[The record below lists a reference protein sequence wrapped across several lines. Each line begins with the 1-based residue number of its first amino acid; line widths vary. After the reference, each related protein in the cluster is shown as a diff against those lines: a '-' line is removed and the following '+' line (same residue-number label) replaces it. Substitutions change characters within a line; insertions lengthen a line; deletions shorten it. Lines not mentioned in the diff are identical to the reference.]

1 MAKKE
6 EKKQETPLMGQYNTI
21 KKKYPDAILLFRV
34 GDFYETF
41 GKDAIIT
48 ANVVGIVLTKRHNG
62 SASEIELAGF
72 PHHSLDNYLPKLVKA
87 GHRVAICDQLE
98 DPKMTKSIV
107 KRGVTEMVTPGVT
120 LSDKIL
126 NHKENNYLASIYF
139 GKENHGVAFID
150 VSTGIFEVSEGD
162 IGHIDKLMQGYKPNE
177 VIFPSSSNRF
187 FKEKFGHN
195 YCTYGLDEWVY
206 TDDYAH
212 DILNV
217 QLKTTTLKGFGIDS
231 TGPVLQACGAILH
244 YLNITEHSGL
254 KHISTISWIET
265 ESFVWIDRFTARNLE
280 LIYSSH
286 SDGTPLIKVLD
297 QTITS
302 MGARMLRRWVS
313 FPLKDKKAI
322 ERRLNIVETLI
333 KNVNLS
339 EGVIDLLQKI
349 SDLERLVSKL
359 AASKISPKE
368 FLYLK
373 NSLSIIPPLK
383 ELLKNSEDE
392 NLYRYFQLLEDCDE
406 LVEYIEKCIDDDAPV
421 LLNKGGVIKK
431 GFCKDLDELYHIIKN
446 GKQLLAE
453 LQNKESEITGIT
465 SLKVAFNNVF
475 GYYLEVRNTH
485 KDRVPNHWIRKQ
497 TLVNAERYI
506 TPELKELE
514 DKILHAEDK
523 INALESKHF
532 QELINFAQG
541 YIDRIQINAKI
552 IAEIDCLISFKTV
565 ALRYHYRKPIL
576 TEDNSIDIKQG
587 RHPVIEY
594 CMPPG
599 QPYIP
604 NDVFLDSETQ
614 QIIIITGPN
623 MSGKSALLRQTALI
637 VIMAQIGCFVPA
649 ENAVIGITDKVFTR
663 VGASDNLSGGES
675 TFMVEMIETAGI
687 INNIS
692 PRSLVLLDEIG
703 RGTSTYDGIS
713 IAWSLVEYLHENK
726 KAFPKTMFATHYHE
740 LNELANQF
748 PRVKN
753 FHVTTQESGNKV
765 IFLRKLVE
773 GGSHHSFGIHV
784 AQMAGLP
791 KSLINRAKEI
801 LVELESKSISSDIS
815 DKLSRIPPSNYQLSI
830 FDVSDPQLLELKK
843 TLESIDINTLT
854 PVEALFKL
862 SELKKSLG

>member
-1 MAKKE
+1 MTKKVEKAK
-6 EKKQETPLMGQYNTI
+6 ETPLMGQYNSI
-21 KKKYPDAILLFRV
+21 KKKYPDAVLLFRV

-41 GKDAIIT
+41 GKDAVVT
-48 ANVVGIVLTKRHNG
+48 AQVLGIVLTKRHNG

-98 DPKMTKSIV
+98 DPKMTKTIV

-126 NHKENNYLASIYF
+126 NHKENNYLASLYF
-139 GKENHGVAFID
+139 GKEKHGVAFID
-150 VSTGIFEVSEGD
+150 VSTGTFEISEGD
-162 IGHIDKLMQGYKPNE
+162 ITHIDKLMQGYRPNE
-177 VIFPSSSNRF
+177 VIYPSSYTKF
-187 FKEKFGHN
+187 FKEKFGHS

-206 TDDYAH
+206 AEDYAM
-212 DILNV
+212 DTLNE
-217 QLKTTTLKGFGIDS
+217 QLKTSTLRGYGIEADS
-231 TGPVLQACGAILH
+231 SVLKACGAILH

-254 KHISTISWIET
+254 KHISAISWIDADN
-265 ESFVWIDRFTARNLE
+265 FVWIDRFTARNLE
-280 LIYSSH
+280 LIYSTH
-286 SDGTPLIKVLD
+286 QEGTPLIKVLD
-297 QTITS
+297 HTITP
-302 MGARMLRRWVS
+302 MGARLLRRWLS
-313 FPLKDKKAI
+313 FPLKDKTAI
-322 ERRLNIVETLI
+322 ERRLDIVETLI
-333 KNVNLS
+333 KEVDLS
-339 EGVIDLLQKI
+339 EEVLSILKKI

-373 NSLSIIPPLK
+373 NSLSVVIPLQQ
-383 ELLKNSEDE
+383 LLLNSKDKNLI
-392 NLYRYFQLLEDCDE
+392 LYADKLEDCAG
-406 LVEYIEKCIDDDAPV
+406 LVDSIEKCIDDDAPV
-421 LLNKGGVIKK
+421 LLNKGGAIKQ
-431 GFCKDLDELYHIIKN
+431 GFCKDLDELNHLIRN
-446 GKQLLAE
+446 GKEMLAA
-453 LQNKESEITGIT
+453 LQNEEIDKTGIS

-485 KDRVPNHWIRKQ
+485 KDRVPEHWIRKQ

-523 INALESKHF
+523 IAVLELKHF
-532 QELINFAQG
+532 QDLIQKAQT
-541 YIDRIQINAKI
+541 YIDKIQINARI
-552 IAEIDCLISFKTV
+552 VAEIDCLLSFKTI
-565 ALRYHYRKPIL
+565 ALKYHYRKPIL
-576 TEDNSIDIKQG
+576 SESNVLDIKQG

-594 CMPPG
+594 CLPPG
-599 QPYIP
+599 QSYIP
-604 NDVFLDSETQ
+604 NDVYLDNDNQ

-637 VIMAQIGCFVPA
+637 VIMAQIGCFVPV
-649 ENAVIGITDKVFTR
+649 EDAVIGITDKVFTR
-663 VGASDNLSGGES
+663 VGASDNISGGES

-713 IAWSLVEYLHENK
+713 IAWSLVEFLHQNP
-726 KAFPKTMFATHYHE
+726 KAQPKTMFATHYHE

-753 FHVTTQESGNKV
+753 FHVSTQESGNKV

-791 KSLINRAKEI
+791 KSLIDRAKEI

-815 DKLSRIPPSNYQLSI
+815 DKLSKVPPKNYQLSI
-830 FDVSDPQLLELKK
+830 FDVSDPHLVELKNK
-843 TLESIDINTLT
+843 LDALDINTLT
-854 PVEALFKL
+854 PVEALLKL
-862 SELKKSLG
+862 SELKKMV